1 MSWDSFV
8 QKHHVAI
15 VSTHDS
21 VTPNGVPIYYYFVK
35 DDNAFY
41 FITKSETIKYAN
53 IKKNKKASLSIFTEN
68 PPTVFTANC
77 VAELIEFETNDY
89 INIKNRLVEIHSTQ
103 EFYPSPISTVKDGI
117 LSLVKLIVNDCKLE
131 SYKKDINMLNAQH
144 SGGNSLISTHRQ
156 GGSLNRLM

>member
-53 IKKNKKASLSIFTEN
+53 IKKIKK
-68 PPTVFTANC
+68 PPSQSSQKTHQRF
-77 VAELIEFETNDY
+77 L
-89 INIKNRLVEIHSTQ
+89 LQ
-103 EFYPSPISTVKDGI
+103 
-117 LSLVKLIVNDCKLE
+117 IV
-131 SYKKDINMLNAQH
+131 SQ
-144 SGGNSLISTHRQ
+144 S
-156 GGSLNRLM
+156 